1 MYFTH
6 SKVLES
12 KRKKKPLIPPT
23 TTDICLESQRSIPR
37 EREDTLKSS
46 SGCHTGQPSTEVHIF
61 TVSSTVP
68 KGRSQDLPLILLSNV
83 QGAFIHSTSTKT
95 EYQRSQMVFQDCVA
109 STIRQRERA
118 ENKKI
123 LCLI

>member
-6 SKVLES
+6 SNVLES

-46 SGCHTGQPSTEVHIF
+46 SGCHTGQPSMEVRIF
-61 TVSSTVP
+61 TISSTVP
-68 KGRSQDLPLILLSNV
+68 KGKSHELPLILLSNV
-83 QGAFIHSTSTKT
+83 QGAFIHSTSTKA
-95 EYQRSQMVFQDCVA
+95 ENQRCQMVFQDCVA
-109 STIRQRERA
+109 STIRQREKEERT
-118 ENKKI
+118 KRYSV
-123 LCLI
+123 